1 MRFSVM
7 SPYHGVKAQFDLLK
21 DAVEWI
27 DDKFRNSTDFR
38 CLLDWYIYD
47 TETGKNVT
55 QEQASKYR

>member
-21 DAVEWI
+21 DAVAWL
-27 DDKFRNSTDFR
+27 DDKFHNSD

-55 QEQASKYR
+55 QAQAAKYR